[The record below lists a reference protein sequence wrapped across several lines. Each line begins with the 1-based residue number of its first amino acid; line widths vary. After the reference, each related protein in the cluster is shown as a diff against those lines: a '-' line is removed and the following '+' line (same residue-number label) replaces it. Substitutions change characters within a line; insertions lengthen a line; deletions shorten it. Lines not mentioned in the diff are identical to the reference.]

1 MRGAKEGRYSRPD
14 MLEALSSPWSCLGAI
29 AGLLIALLV
38 HWLAPADIDTVHAG
52 AWLVGIGW
60 LAGLAWD
67 LVDSDRST

>member
-14 MLEALSSPWSCLGAI
+14 MLEALSSPWSCLGAV
-29 AGLLIALLV
+29 AGLLIALLL

-67 LVDSDRST
+67 LVASDRSK